1 MILYWPFFQ
10 SRNSVLIT
18 RALSAE
24 RFTAEKYS
32 VLARLSRMSS
42 PWSARA
48 SLSHSLMRVPQ
59 KAYRSLPR
67 ALASL
72 VPISRR

>member
-1 MILYWPFFQ
+1 MILYWPFFR
-10 SRNSVLIT
+10 SLKSTLIT
-18 RALSAE
+18 RAFSAL
-24 RFTAEKYS
+24 RFTALKYS
-32 VLARLSRMSS
+32 LLARFSSTSS

-48 SLSHSLMRVPQ
+48 WFSHSLMRVPQ

>member
-1 MILYWPFFQ
+1 MILYWPFLK
-10 SRNSVLIT
+10 SRNSVLMI
-18 RALSAE
+18 RALRAL
-24 RFTAEKYS
+24 RLTALKYS
-32 VLARLSRMSS
+32 LLARFSSRSS
-42 PWSARA
+42 PCSAKA
-48 SLSHSLMRVPQ
+48 WFSHSLMRVPQ